1 MALNNIS
8 MIENIEGCESLKKL
22 DFTVNF
28 IDAQDLTD
36 SVTCLRQL
44 PNIK

>member
-8 MIENIEGCESLKKL
+8 VIENLEGCESLRKL

-28 IDAQDLTD
+28 IDA
-36 SVTCLRQL
+36 
-44 PNIK
+44 